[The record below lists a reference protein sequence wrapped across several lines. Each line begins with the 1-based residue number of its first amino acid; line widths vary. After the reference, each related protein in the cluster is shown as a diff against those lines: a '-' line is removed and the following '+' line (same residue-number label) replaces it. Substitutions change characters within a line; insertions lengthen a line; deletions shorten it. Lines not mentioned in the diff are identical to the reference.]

1 MSIKETL
8 ERLDEK
14 FLTNPRSKM
23 SYLSGDEKREL
34 VKFVE
39 EEIKLATEEI
49 VPKKPERYKWDY
61 KEGVGELKDA
71 EEEIINKI
79 KLNISKYFEV

>member
-14 FLTNPRSKM
+14 FLTNPRSRM
-23 SYLSGDEKREL
+23 CYLSGYEKREL

-39 EEIKLATEEI
+39 EEIKLAMEE
-49 VPKKPERYKWDY
+49 VKLEHKTFPEIESDDFDKGY
-61 KEGVGELKDA
+61 
-71 EEEIINKI
+71 NKAVENFNS
-79 KLNISKYFEV
+79 NISKYFEV